1 MTQPLA
7 PIPPDLAALGATP
20 AAILARVEARAVLD
34 FTPCGNGQM
43 IWRSWGEGVPLVLL
57 HGGYGSWSHWLRN
70 VLPLSRHRRVIAAD
84 LPGLGGSATPPEPH
98 SAESIAGIVAAGL
111 ERLLPGD
118 TPLELAGFSFG
129 GVVGGH
135 VAARLGTRLR
145 RFVIVGSNGF
155 GLKRAE
161 LAPMGS
167 WRRAE
172 TREARLQVHQQALGT
187 VMFAD
192 AARIDPVALSLQER
206 NAEAGRVRSPAISI
220 TDTLLR
226 ALPHVRAPLA
236 GIWGGEDNIA
246 RGHIAERRAA
256 LLSVQPGA
264 DFHIVPGAGHWVS
277 YEAAPAFNATLLR
290 VLEGSEATAPAS
302 ADR

>member
-1 MTQPLA
+1 MMQPLA
-7 PIPPDLAALGATP
+7 PIPPDLATLGPTP
-20 AAILARVEARAVLD
+20 DAILAQVEARAELA
-34 FTPCGNGQM
+34 FTPCGDGQM
-43 IWRSWGEGVPLVLL
+43 AWRSWGEGAPLVLL
-57 HGGYGSWSHWLRN
+57 HGGYGSWSHWIRN

-84 LPGLGGSATPPEPH
+84 LPGLGGSAAPPEPH
-98 SAESIAGIVAAGL
+98 SAESLAGIVAAGL
-111 ERLLPGD
+111 ERLLPGK
-118 TPLELAGFSFG
+118 TPLELVGFSFG

-135 VAARLGTRLR
+135 VAALLGARLR

-172 TREARLQVHQQALGT
+172 TREERLRVHRQALST
-187 VMFAD
+187 IMFAD
-192 AARIDPVALSLQER
+192 AARIDPVALHVQEM
-206 NAEAGRVRSPAISI
+206 NAEAGRVRSPAISS

-226 ALPHVRAPLA
+226 ALPRVRAPLA

-256 LLSVQPGA
+256 LRGVQPGA

-302 ADR
+302 ADP